1 MYGVVLSWYDTDIA
15 VVTLLGEHDFRSKD
29 ELAEA
34 LRAPLVARDLL
45 VVDLSEAELIDSSVI
60 QNLFEI
66 HCFAWE
72 QGLKVALQ
80 VDPESHVTRV
90 LEFAG
95 VTRSVPC
102 AETRDGAAALARLD
116 DYLPSAG
123 GENRRPRSYSS

>member
-45 VVDLSEAELIDSSVI
+45 VVDLSETELIDSSVI

-90 LEFAG
+90 LESAG